1 MTEYDI
7 QAELGCYYGV
17 EKGQIVVPNVL
28 LNSYEADFIT
38 ITKSDYL
45 IEVEIKI
52 SISDFRAD
60 FKKKHYHDCPEVNAL
75 YYALPIELYKKHK
88 EEVEESCEKVGAGI
102 ILIAEKELPNGHSY
116 EYFAGFV
123 KKPKLRKAKP
133 LTVRQMLN
141 FARLGCLRW
150 PSIWHHRNRPEHNT
164 RSEDN

>member
-1 MTEYDI
+1 MTECDI
-7 QAELGCYYGV
+7 QAKLGCHYGV
-17 EKGQIVVPNVL
+17 YKGQIVVPNVL

-60 FKKKHYHDCPEVNAL
+60 FKKKHYHDCPKVNAL
-75 YYALPIELYKKHK
+75 YYALPKELYEKHK
-88 EEVEESCEKVGAGI
+88 EEVNESCDKVGAGI
-102 ILIAEKELPNGHSY
+102 ILIAEKKLPKWDSY
-116 EYFAGFV
+116 YLDGIA

-133 LTVRQMLN
+133 LTVYQKLN

-150 PSIWHHRNRPEHNT
+150 PALWHYRNR
-164 RSEDN
+164 

>member
-1 MTEYDI
+1 MTECDI

-28 LNSYEADFIT
+28 LGPYEADFIT

-75 YYALPIELYKKHK
+75 YYALPTELYKKHR
-88 EEVEESCEKVGAGI
+88 EEVIKSCGEVGAGI
-102 ILIAEKELPNGHSY
+102 IIIGEGKFDSGDSYTYFDGIA
-116 EYFAGFV
+116 
-123 KKPKLRKAKP
+123 KKPKLRKAER
-133 LTVRQMLN
+133 LTGWEMLK
-141 FARLGCLRW
+141 FARLGCFRW
-150 PSIWHHRNRPEHNT
+150 PPIWHHRNR
-164 RSEDN
+164 